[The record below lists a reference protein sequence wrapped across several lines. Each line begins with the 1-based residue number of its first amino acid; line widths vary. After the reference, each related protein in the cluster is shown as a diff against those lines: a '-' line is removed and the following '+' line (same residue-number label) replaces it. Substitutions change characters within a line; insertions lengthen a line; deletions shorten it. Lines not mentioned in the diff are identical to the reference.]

1 MEVTPLNRV
10 GHTYWLS
17 NRQITP
23 QSSAAALPA
32 LSARDISREIFPAT
46 VGWLGLI
53 PSWIILGMIL
63 LATLAICSTV
73 IMRTRAEAQA
83 SAIELQ
89 RMRAEVETSRQAN
102 EALQIEIRRMT
113 SDPNMIETAARARLG
128 MVRQNDVVVPV
139 ESIQPSS
146 SLGTLSFVR

>member
-1 MEVTPLNRV
+1 LNRA

-17 NRQITP
+17 NRHVTQR
-23 QSSAAALPA
+23 SSTQALPA
-32 LSARDISREIFPAT
+32 LAARDISIEVLPAT
-46 VGWLGLI
+46 HRWVGLV

-73 IMRTRAEAQA
+73 IMRTRTEVQA
-83 SAIELQ
+83 SALEFKRLGAEIETT
-89 RMRAEVETSRQAN
+89 RHVN
-102 EALQIEIRRMT
+102 ESLQIEIRRMT

-128 MVRQNDVVVPV
+128 MVRPNDVVVPV
-139 ESIQPSS
+139 ESVQHSS

>member
-1 MEVTPLNRV
+1 MNRA
-10 GHTYWLS
+10 GQTYWLS
-17 NRQITP
+17 NRHVTQR
-23 QSSAAALPA
+23 SSTQALPA
-32 LSARDISREIFPAT
+32 LSARDISIEVLPAT
-46 VGWLGLI
+46 LRWVGLV

-83 SAIELQ
+83 SVLELQ
-89 RMRAEVETSRQAN
+89 RLGAEVETTRQVN
-102 EALQIEIRRMT
+102 ESLRIEIRRMT

-128 MVRQNDVVVPV
+128 MVRPNDVVVPV
-139 ESIQPSS
+139 ESVQHSS

>member
-1 MEVTPLNRV
+1 LNRA

-17 NRQITP
+17 NRHVTQRST
-23 QSSAAALPA
+23 QALPA
-32 LSARDISREIFPAT
+32 LSARDISIEVLPAT
-46 VGWLGLI
+46 LRWVGLV

-73 IMRTRAEAQA
+73 IMRTRTEAQA
-83 SAIELQ
+83 SALELQ
-89 RMRAEVETSRQAN
+89 RVGAEVETTRQVN
-102 EALQIEIRRMT
+102 ESLKIEIRRMT

-128 MVRQNDVVVPV
+128 MVRPNDIVVPV
-139 ESIQPSS
+139 ESVQHSS

>member
-1 MEVTPLNRV
+1 MNRA

-17 NRQITP
+17 NRLTQR
-23 QSSAAALPA
+23 SSTQALPA
-32 LSARDISREIFPAT
+32 LSARDISIEVLPAT
-46 VGWLGLI
+46 LRWVGLV

-83 SAIELQ
+83 SALELQ
-89 RMRAEVETSRQAN
+89 RLGAEVETTRQVN
-102 EALQIEIRRMT
+102 ESLKIEIRRMT

-128 MVRQNDVVVPV
+128 MVRPNDVVVPV
-139 ESIQPSS
+139 ESVQHSS

>member
-23 QSSAAALPA
+23 QSSAQALPA

-89 RMRAEVETSRQAN
+89 SMRAEVETSRQAN

-128 MVRQNDVVVPV
+128 MVRPNDVVVPV
-139 ESIQPSS
+139 ESIQHSS